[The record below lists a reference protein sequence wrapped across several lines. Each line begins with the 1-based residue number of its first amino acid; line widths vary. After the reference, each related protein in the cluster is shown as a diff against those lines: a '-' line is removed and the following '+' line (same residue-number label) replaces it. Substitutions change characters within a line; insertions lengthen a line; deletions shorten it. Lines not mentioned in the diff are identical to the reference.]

1 MAIPAR
7 TYVTLIL
14 GAIMFALGVFLA
26 ARPLYAPGRPLT
38 SSIWLDLVFALFFV
52 LRGLMNIRAARRTT
66 ARRAA
71 MQEPPGPPAPPP
83 R

>member
-1 MAIPAR
+1 MM
-7 TYVTLIL
+7 VL
-14 GAIMFALGVFLA
+14 GAIMIALGAFLA

-38 SSIWLDLVFALFFV
+38 PSIWLDLAFALFFV
-52 LRGLMNIRAARRTT
+52 LRGLMNVRAARRLT

-71 MQEPPGPPAPPP
+71 TPEPPGPPVPPV